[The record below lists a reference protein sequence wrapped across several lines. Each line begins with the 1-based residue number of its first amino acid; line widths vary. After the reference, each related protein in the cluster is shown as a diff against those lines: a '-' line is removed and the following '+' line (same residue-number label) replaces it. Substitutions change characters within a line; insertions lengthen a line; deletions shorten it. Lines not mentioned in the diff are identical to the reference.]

1 MSGINVGRWLA
12 GGLVA
17 AIVIFVLEG
26 ALSSLYVDRVTQAL
40 AARNIT
46 MEMEASTLLW
56 AVVISLLNG
65 LVLIFLYAAAR
76 PRFGAG
82 VKTAVIVAVAMALG
96 GGVPTL
102 IGYQMLGLYPSD
114 LLLWWTVQF
123 LAEYIVAAV
132 AGAWV
137 YREPATRPLAA

>member
-12 GGLVA
+12 GGIVA

-26 ALSSLYVDRVTQAL
+26 ALGSLYAERMQQAL

-46 MEMEASTLLW
+46 MGMGASTLLL
-56 AVVISLLNG
+56 AAVISLLSG
-65 LVLIFLYAAAR
+65 LALVFFYAAAR

-82 VKTAVIVAVAMALG
+82 VRTAVIVAVAMVLG
-96 GGVPTL
+96 SAVPTL
-102 IGYQMLGLYPSD
+102 IGYDMLGLYPRD
-114 LLLWWTVQF
+114 LLLWWTVQL
-123 LAEYIVAAV
+123 LAEYIVATV

-137 YREPATRPLAA
+137 YREPATLPRAS

>member
-1 MSGINVGRWLA
+1 
-12 GGLVA
+12 
-17 AIVIFVLEG
+17 
-26 ALSSLYVDRVTQAL
+26 
-40 AARNIT
+40 
-46 MEMEASTLLW
+46 
-56 AVVISLLNG
+56 
-65 LVLIFLYAAAR
+65 
-76 PRFGAG
+76 
-82 VKTAVIVAVAMALG
+82 
-96 GGVPTL
+96 L